1 MYAPSLRNNAMQQ
14 ASKRT
19 ASFYLLA
26 AFFALFVIF
35 LYGPMLAIFV
45 LCFQG
50 PTGGMTF
57 PMQGASLHW
66 FRDLFVSTRYGDLG
80 GAFWRSIAMGLAAMV
95 LTAVICFF
103 GGLAFRKRF
112 KGSGVLFYLCIVSLV
127 IPGLLL
133 SFGIGQ
139 FFQLTGLRL
148 HWAISGL
155 GAHLSWTL
163 PFGLLIMFAVL
174 NRFDGSWEE
183 AARDAGATP
192 WQVLSYVTLPILFPG
207 LIAVALFGFTLSYDE
222 FPRSLLTLG
231 TKNSLPLEIA
241 NMTSSVTTP
250 ALYAIGTITTIF
262 SLAIIAAAFWA
273 IALVQKRRSDRAL
286 VAK

>member
-1 MYAPSLRNNAMQQ
+1 MQ
-14 ASKRT
+14 T
-19 ASFYLLA
+19 ASRRKRSFYPLA
-26 AFFALFVIF
+26 AFFTLFVLF
-35 LYGPMLAIFV
+35 LYGPMIAIFV
-45 LCFQG
+45 LSFQG

-57 PMQGASLHW
+57 PMQGVSTHW
-66 FRDLFVSTRYGDLG
+66 FGDLFVSTRYGDLG
-80 GAFWRSIAMGLAAMV
+80 GGFWRSMAMGLTAMV
-95 LTAVICFF
+95 VTAVICFF
-103 GGLAFRKRF
+103 AGLAFRRRF
-112 KGSGVLFYLCIVSLV
+112 VGSGSLFYLCIVSLV

-139 FFQLTGLRL
+139 FFQLTGLPV
-148 HWAISGL
+148 HWMISGL

-192 WQVLSYVTLPILFPG
+192 RQILGFVTLPILFPG

-222 FPRSLLTLG
+222 YPRSLLTLG
-231 TKNSLPLEIA
+231 IRNTMPLEIA

-250 ALYAIGTITTIF
+250 ALYAIGTITTVF
-262 SLAIIAAAFWA
+262 SLAIIAAAFGA
-273 IALVQKRRSDRAL
+273 IAFLQKRRGA
-286 VAK
+286 

>member
-1 MYAPSLRNNAMQQ
+1 MQ
-14 ASKRT
+14 ATPKRKK
-19 ASFYLLA
+19 SFYFLA
-26 AFFALFVIF
+26 AFFAAFVLF
-35 LYGPMLAIFV
+35 LYGPMISIFI
-45 LCFQG
+45 LSFQG

-57 PMQGASLHW
+57 PLREPSTYW
-66 FRDLFVSTRYGDLG
+66 FRDLFVSTRYGDLN
-80 GAFWRSIAMGLAAMV
+80 GAFWRSIIMGVAAMF

-103 GGLAFRKRF
+103 AGLAFRKRF
-112 KGSGVLFYLCIVSLV
+112 WGSGPLFYLSIISLV

-139 FFQLTGLRL
+139 LFQLTGMKL
-148 HWAISGL
+148 HWAFSGL

-174 NRFDGSWEE
+174 NRFDESWEE

-192 WQVLSYVTLPILFPG
+192 TQVLSYVTLPILFPG

-231 TKNSLPLEIA
+231 TKNTLPLEVA

-250 ALYAIGTITTIF
+250 ALYAIGTITTLF
-262 SLAIIAAAFWA
+262 SLLVIGGAFWA
-273 IALVQKRRSDRAL
+273 IAILQKRRSDPS
-286 VAK
+286 KQGTI